1 MKHKSILIIFPMLL
15 LFLAS
20 GIYAQIDVP
29 TEQNHEAGL
38 LLKADS
44 AFDGY
49 TLFAPLVSQHIYL
62 IDLDGQVVKSWN
74 LEANVSTSQEP
85 YLLRNGN
92 LLVQT
97 GANSAMLPQFGQ
109 VGGVAGGLKEYT
121 WDGNLIWSY
130 DYAGDTYQQ
139 HHDIE
144 PMPNGNILLVAW
156 EVIPAEEAIAL
167 GMRPDRIPEGDTVW
181 PDHVAEINPETNEIV
196 WMWRVWD
203 HLIQD
208 TDPELPDYGVISER
222 PERIDIN
229 YMGSQQR
236 LGDWQHINS
245 IDYNPQL
252 DQIMLSS
259 RNFSEIWVIDH
270 STTTEEAAGSAG
282 GKSGM
287 GGDLL
292 YRWGNP
298 AAYHGGTIDDQTL
311 FYQHD
316 AQWIDPELPGGGNI
330 LIFNNGDDTQENRRY
345 STALEIVAP
354 MLENGTYARE
364 ASRFAGSEIVWEYQ
378 ADPPESFFAP
388 YVSSVQRLLNGN
400 TLIVNGTGG
409 RFIEVSP
416 SGDLVWDYV
425 NGFTGSMPD
434 NVPYFSPTSVFR
446 ALRYAPDY
454 PGLAPLSASQPT

>member
-1 MKHKSILIIFPMLL
+1 MKRKSILAIFPMLL
-15 LFLAS
+15 LFLVSSIVARS
-20 GIYAQIDVP
+20 NAPTTQ
-29 TEQNHEAGL
+29 TEQAGL
-38 LLKADS
+38 QLKTES
-44 AFDGY
+44 VFEGY
-49 TLFAPLVSQHIYL
+49 TLFAPLISQHIYL
-62 IDLDGQVVKSWN
+62 IDLNGQVVKSWN
-74 LEANVSTSQEP
+74 LEADVSTSQEP
-85 YLLRNGN
+85 YLLGNGN

-109 VGGVAGGLKEYT
+109 VGGVAGGLKEYS
-121 WDGNLIWSY
+121 WEGDLLWAY

-144 PMPNGNILLVAW
+144 PMPDGNILLVAW
-156 EVIPAEEAIAL
+156 EVITADEALAL
-167 GMRPDRIPEGDTVW
+167 GMRPDRVPQGDTVW
-181 PDHVAEINPETNEIV
+181 PDHVAEINPQTNEIV

-208 TDPELPDYGVISER
+208 TDPELPNYGVISEH

-229 YMGSQQR
+229 YVGPQQQ

-252 DQIMLSS
+252 DQIMLST

-270 STTTEEAAGSAG
+270 STTTDEAAGSIG
-282 GKSGM
+282 GNSGM

-298 AAYHGGTIDDQTL
+298 VAYQGGTSEDQTL

-316 AQWIDPELPGGGNI
+316 AQWIDPGLPGAGNI
-330 LIFNNGDDTQENRRY
+330 LIFNNGDDTQESRRY
-345 STALEIVAP
+345 STTLEIIPP
-354 MLENGTYARE
+354 MLENGTYARVGSSYA
-364 ASRFAGSEIVWEYQ
+364 ASQIVWEYL

-388 YVSSVQRLLNGN
+388 YVSSVQRLANGN

-409 RFIEVSP
+409 RFIEVTP
-416 SGDLVWDYV
+416 SGDLAWDYV
-425 NGFTGSMPD
+425 NSFTGSMPEGTS
-434 NVPYFSPTSVFR
+434 YFSPTSVFR

-454 PGLAPLSASQPT
+454 PGLAPLIESQPT